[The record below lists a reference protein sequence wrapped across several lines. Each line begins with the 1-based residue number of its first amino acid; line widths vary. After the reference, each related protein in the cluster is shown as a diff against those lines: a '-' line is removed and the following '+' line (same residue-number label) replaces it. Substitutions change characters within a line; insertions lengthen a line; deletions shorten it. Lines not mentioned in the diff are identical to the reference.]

1 MKQLN
6 LLDPNYFK
14 DQIIENMKRENE
26 LRGYARL
33 FLINDLL
40 GQLATNLKNK
50 HWKIKDLREYFEL
63 THKKHGK
70 YVNYF
75 GHCFKCF
82 TPLKAD
88 YTKFENYCQDC

>member
-1 MKQLN
+1 MNSSDLKEIRLLN
-6 LLDPNYFK
+6 KK
-14 DQIIENMKRENE
+14 D
-26 LRGYARL
+26 
-33 FLINDLL
+33 FLIDIIKP
-40 GQLATNLKNK
+40 QYKEKYKN
-50 HWKIKDLREYFEL
+50 WKIKDLREYFEL

>member
-1 MKQLN
+1 MNSSDLN
-6 LLDPNYFK
+6 EIRLLNKK
-14 DQIIENMKRENE
+14 D
-26 LRGYARL
+26 
-33 FLINDLL
+33 FLIYIIKP
-40 GQLATNLKNK
+40 QYKEKYKN
-50 HWKIKDLREYFEL
+50 WKIKDLREYFEL

-88 YTKFENYCQDC
+88 YIKFENYCQDC

>member
-1 MKQLN
+1 MNSSDLN
-6 LLDPNYFK
+6 EIRLLNKK
-14 DQIIENMKRENE
+14 D
-26 LRGYARL
+26 
-33 FLINDLL
+33 FLIDIIKP
-40 GQLATNLKNK
+40 QYKEKYKN
-50 HWKIKDLREYFEL
+50 WKIKDLLEYFEL

-88 YTKFENYCQDC
+88 YTKYENYCQDC

>member
-1 MKQLN
+1 MMNSSDLKEIRLLN
-6 LLDPNYFK
+6 KK
-14 DQIIENMKRENE
+14 D
-26 LRGYARL
+26 
-33 FLINDLL
+33 FLIDIIKP
-40 GQLATNLKNK
+40 QYKEKYKN
-50 HWKIKDLREYFEL
+50 WKIKDLREYFEL

-88 YTKFENYCQDC
+88 YTKYENYCQDC

>member
-1 MKQLN
+1 MMNSSDVKEIRLLN
-6 LLDPNYFK
+6 KK
-14 DQIIENMKRENE
+14 D
-26 LRGYARL
+26 
-33 FLINDLL
+33 FLIDIIKP
-40 GQLATNLKNK
+40 QYKEKYKN
-50 HWKIKDLREYFEL
+50 WKIKDLREYFEL

>member
-1 MKQLN
+1 MMNSSDLKEIRLLN
-6 LLDPNYFK
+6 KK
-14 DQIIENMKRENE
+14 D
-26 LRGYARL
+26 
-33 FLINDLL
+33 FLIDIIKP
-40 GQLATNLKNK
+40 QYKEKYKN
-50 HWKIKDLREYFEL
+50 WKIKDLREYFEL

>member
-1 MKQLN
+1 MNSSDLN
-6 LLDPNYFK
+6 EIWLLNKK
-14 DQIIENMKRENE
+14 D
-26 LRGYARL
+26 
-33 FLINDLL
+33 FLIDIIKP
-40 GQLATNLKNK
+40 QYKEKYKN
-50 HWKIKDLREYFEL
+50 WKIKDLREYFEL

-88 YTKFENYCQDC
+88 YTKYENYCQDCWH

>member
-1 MKQLN
+1 MNSSDLN
-6 LLDPNYFK
+6 EIRLLNKK
-14 DQIIENMKRENE
+14 D
-26 LRGYARL
+26 
-33 FLINDLL
+33 FLIDIIKP
-40 GQLATNLKNK
+40 QYKEKYKN
-50 HWKIKDLREYFEL
+50 WKIKDLREYFEL

-88 YTKFENYCQDC
+88 YIKFENYCQDC

>member
-1 MKQLN
+1 MNSSDLKEIRLLN
-6 LLDPNYFK
+6 KK
-14 DQIIENMKRENE
+14 D
-26 LRGYARL
+26 
-33 FLINDLL
+33 FLIDIIKP
-40 GQLATNLKNK
+40 QYKEKYKN
-50 HWKIKDLREYFEL
+50 WKIKDLREYFEL

-88 YTKFENYCQDC
+88 YTKYENYCQDC